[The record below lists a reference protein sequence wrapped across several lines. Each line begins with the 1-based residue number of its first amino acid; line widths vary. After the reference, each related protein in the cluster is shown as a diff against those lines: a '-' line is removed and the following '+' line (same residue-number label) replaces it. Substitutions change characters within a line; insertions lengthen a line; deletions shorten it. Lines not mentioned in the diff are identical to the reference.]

1 VQGVD
6 EWNTNPARCQFVP
19 TSDSLT
25 IRFRH
30 LVGRISG
37 TDVARKTGKFSRWQH
52 SLSPQA
58 RDKWIPHLFPQSL
71 SIGSILVEI

>member
-25 IRFRH
+25 IRSRH
-30 LVGRISG
+30 LVGWVSG

-58 RDKWIPHLFPQSL
+58 RDKWIPYLFPQSL